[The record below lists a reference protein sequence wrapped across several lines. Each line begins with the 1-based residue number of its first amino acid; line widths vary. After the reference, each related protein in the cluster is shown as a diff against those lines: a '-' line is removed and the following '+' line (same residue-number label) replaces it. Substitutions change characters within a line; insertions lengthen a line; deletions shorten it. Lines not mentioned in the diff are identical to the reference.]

1 MVVDAVDSV
10 EDADAVV
17 PVDDIVPHLQI
28 LQASEHFGGF
38 LRSLGDLPHLL
49 RLVGGGDERDLQRR
63 DLESGGQ
70 HPLHHRDLSL
80 IRESFETGLCGD
92 PFRDKVVTQRL
103 GAAVGAGKH
112 CYTVARVEI
121 ALQVLLQDRHLS
133 GPAGD
138 RVGVQVHD
146 GLERDVPHSAGED
159 ITQDPVPTGHRFRV
173 DGIVPAEDGII
184 HPVGSQ
190 GFHIKG
196 VAFHEGT
203 VPLLQL
209 LGLRQ
214 EYHSLRQIVQDRFR
228 RSIAGCHIAVGADG
242 QDAFLQFRK
251 IPLYRC
257 R

>member
-28 LQASEHFGGF
+28 LQASEHFGSLLG
-38 LRSLGDLPHLL
+38 SLGDLPHLL
-49 RLVGGGDERDLQRR
+49 RLVGGGDERDLQGR

-80 IRESFETGLCGD
+80 IREPFETGLGRD
-92 PFRDKVVTQRL
+92 PLRQEVVTQRL
-103 GAAVGAGKH
+103 CAAVGTSKH
-112 CYTVARVEI
+112 RHTVARVEI
-121 ALQVLLQDRHLS
+121 ALQVLLQDRHFP

-159 ITQDPVPTGHRFRV
+159 IAQDPVPSGHRFRV
-173 DGIVPAEDGII
+173 DGIVLAEDGII

-196 VAFHEGT
+196 IAFHKGT
-203 VPLLQL
+203 VPLLQF

-228 RSIAGCHIAVGADG
+228 RSIAGGHVAVGADG
-242 QDAFLQFRK
+242 QDAFLQFRE
-251 IPLYRC
+251 IPLYRS
-257 R
+257 